1 MKELFNSS
9 PVTIFKVICSNNIL
23 FRIGS
28 VCTFSIFLSENDY
41 SIYIWK
47 IIFLFFSDVNG
58 NINVTSWS
66 NNRFVQQVS
75 FVSNSIQMIFHYS
88 IMVTEANIQVAIG
101 SNRCPIK
108 YLIKTFVRGKFC

>member
-1 MKELFNSS
+1 MYIFNIFIGERLFDLYMENY
-9 PVTIFKVICSNNIL
+9 
-23 FRIGS
+23 
-28 VCTFSIFLSENDY
+28 FSF
-41 SIYIWK
+41 
-47 IIFLFFSDVNG
+47 FFSDVNG

>member
-1 MKELFNSS
+1 MENY
-9 PVTIFKVICSNNIL
+9 
-23 FRIGS
+23 
-28 VCTFSIFLSENDY
+28 FS
-41 SIYIWK
+41 
-47 IIFLFFSDVNG
+47 FFSDVNG